1 MDTRG
6 GPYRGRLCS
15 AVGDA
20 MTIAAAQVGA
30 ALANA
35 EPQAEFEQNGLAVL
49 AERAN
54 GELDAWGHAGHEVT
68 LERVIPFY
76 GDTRVLR

>member
-1 MDTRG
+1 
-6 GPYRGRLCS
+6 
-15 AVGDA
+15 